1 MASLTCIIEPD
12 ELLGLSALVN
22 LDRAA
27 NVGNPGTG
35 TDAEAVSK
43 ATVLMRAA
51 LAGKLE
57 ESRPAMGSVRRSSQ
71 EARRRGRRAG

>member
-27 NVGNPGTG
+27 NW
-35 TDAEAVSK
+35 AI
-43 ATVLMRAA
+43 RAPE
-51 LAGKLE
+51 LT
-57 ESRPAMGSVRRSSQ
+57 PRR
-71 EARRRGRRAG
+71 